1 MTAYAEEHQETNRCF
16 LPTTGIIILD
26 YRAASSGEPHN
37 RAQDKA
43 ALFGFSYRN
52 VSPKETEA
60 QITADAQA
68 WLRTLYRDCVISIE
82 PVSWGAVKTLYR

>member
-26 YRAASSGEPHN
+26 YRGANSAEPHN

-52 VSPKETEA
+52 VSPKETA
-60 QITADAQA
+60 NDITAVTQA
-68 WLRTLYRDCVISIE
+68 WLRTLYQSCTIGVEAVPWS
-82 PVSWGAVKTLYR
+82 AVKRRYR